1 MGKQSLKSFFPAEV
15 LYGKFTGCMKTYLD
29 EYKAFIF
36 DLDGTLINSEKYHA
50 DGFAHAVE
58 TLSGY
63 QLTPAERR
71 EFFEGHTHLFTPVLA
86 ERHGLTLDPGAVL
99 LHKREHLD
107 RNFKVEVLP
116 GAEGF
121 IEKWRNSMRMALASN
136 SPRQFVKR
144 ALVDAGLIDVFES
157 VVTADDV
164 TCRKPDPEMYAL
176 TLKNL
181 NLAAEDVMVFEDS
194 PAGVAAAQAAGCTV
208 VMIENGSGRTV
219 EGVPRYTWKELK
231 QF

>member
-1 MGKQSLKSFFPAEV
+1 MAKQSLKSFFPAEV

-50 DGFAHAVE
+50 DGFAYAVE

-63 QLTPAERR
+63 RLTPAERR
-71 EFFEGHTHLFTPVLA
+71 EFFEAHTNIFTPVLA
-86 ERHGLTLDPGAVL
+86 ARHGLELDPVAVL
-99 LHKREHLD
+99 AHKRVHVD
-107 RNFKVEVLP
+107 RNFEVEILP
-116 GAEGF
+116 GADVF
-121 IEKWRNSMRMALASN
+121 VEKWKSGMRMALASN
-136 SPRQFVKR
+136 SPRHFVKR
-144 ALVDAGLIDVFES
+144 ALVDARMIDVFES

-164 TCRKPDPEMYAL
+164 AHRKPDPEMYVL

-181 NLAAEDVMVFEDS
+181 NLKPEDVMVFEDS
-194 PAGVAAAQAAGCTV
+194 PAGVAAAQAAGCPV
-208 VMIENGSGRTV
+208 VMIDNGAGRFV
-219 EGVPRYTWKELK
+219 DGVPRYTWKELK

>member
-1 MGKQSLKSFFPAEV
+1 
-15 LYGKFTGCMKTYLD
+15 MKTYLD

-71 EFFEGHTHLFTPVLA
+71 EFFEAHTNVFTPVLSA
-86 ERHGLTLDPGAVL
+86 RHGLKLDPAEVL
-99 LHKREHLD
+99 KHKRIHVD
-107 RNFKVEVLP
+107 RNFKVEILP
-116 GAEGF
+116 GVEGF
-121 IEKWRNSMRMALASN
+121 IQKWQGRMHMALASN
-136 SPRQFVKR
+136 SPRPFVKQ
-144 ALVDAGLIDVFES
+144 ALVEARLIDRFES

-164 TCRKPDPEMYAL
+164 SRRKPDPEMYEL
-176 TLKNL
+176 TLKHMNL
-181 NLAAEDVMVFEDS
+181 KPEDVIVFEDS
-194 PAGVAAAQAAGCTV
+194 PAGVAAAQAAGCPV
-208 VMIENGSGRTV
+208 VMIENGAGRFV
-219 EGVPRYTWKELK
+219 EGVSRYTWKELK

>member
-1 MGKQSLKSFFPAEV
+1 
-15 LYGKFTGCMKTYLD
+15 MKTYLD

-50 DGFAHAVE
+50 DGFSHAVE

-71 EFFEGHTHLFTPVLA
+71 EFFEGHTNIFTPILA
-86 ERHGLTLDPGAVL
+86 ARHGLELDPSAVL
-99 LHKREHLD
+99 AHKRVHVD
-107 RNFKVEVLP
+107 RNFKAEVLP
-116 GAEGF
+116 GADGF
-121 IEKWRNSMRMALASN
+121 IEKWKKCMRLALASN
-136 SPRQFVKR
+136 SPRHFVKR
-144 ALVDAGLIDVFES
+144 ALVDSNLIDVFES
-157 VVTADDV
+157 VITSDDV
-164 TCRKPDPEMYAL
+164 IQRKPDPEMYEL

-181 NLAAEDVMVFEDS
+181 KLKPEDVMVFEDS
-194 PAGVAAAQAAGCTV
+194 PAGVAAAQAAGCAV
-208 VMIENGSGRTV
+208 VMIENGAGRVV

>member
-1 MGKQSLKSFFPAEV
+1 
-15 LYGKFTGCMKTYLD
+15 MKTYLD

-50 DGFAHAVE
+50 DGFTYAVE

-71 EFFEGHTHLFTPVLA
+71 EVFETDANVFTPILSA
-86 ERHGLTLDPGAVL
+86 RHGLNLDPEAVL
-99 LHKREHLD
+99 FHKREH
-107 RNFKVEVLP
+107 VERHFATEFLP
-116 GAEGF
+116 GAEAF
-121 IEKWRNSMRMALASN
+121 IEKWRSCMRMALASN
-136 SPRQFVKR
+136 SHRLFVKR
-144 ALVDAGLIDVFES
+144 ALVEARLIDVFDS

-164 TCRKPDPEMYAL
+164 TCRKPDPEMYKL

-181 NLAAEDVMVFEDS
+181 GLTPEDVMVFEDS
-194 PAGVAAAQAAGCTV
+194 PSGVTAAQAAGCPV
-208 VMIENGSGRTV
+208 VMIDNGAGRLV
-219 EGVPRYTWKELK
+219 DGVPRYTWKELK

>member
-1 MGKQSLKSFFPAEV
+1 
-15 LYGKFTGCMKTYLD
+15 MKTYLD

-50 DGFAHAVE
+50 DGFEHAVE

-63 QLTPAERR
+63 RLTPQERR
-71 EFFEGHTHLFTPVLA
+71 EFFEAHTNIFTPVLA
-86 ERHGLTLDPGAVL
+86 KRHGLNLDPGEVL
-99 LHKREHLD
+99 KHKRIHVE
-107 RNFKVEVLP
+107 RNFKVEVFT
-116 GAEGF
+116 GVEAF
-121 IEKWRNSMRMALASN
+121 IQKWRGQMRMALASN
-136 SPRQFVKR
+136 SPKCFVKQ
-144 ALVDAGLIDVFES
+144 ALVEAHLIDLFES

-164 TCRKPDPEMYAL
+164 THRKPDPEMYLL

-181 NLAAEDVMVFEDS
+181 GLNPDDVMIFEDS
-194 PAGVAAAQAAGCTV
+194 PAGVAAAQAAGCAV
-208 VMIENGSGRTV
+208 VMIENGAGRSV

>member
-1 MGKQSLKSFFPAEV
+1 
-15 LYGKFTGCMKTYLD
+15 MKTYLD

-63 QLTPAERR
+63 KLTTDERR
-71 EFFEGHTHLFTPVLA
+71 EFFEAHTNIFTPILA
-86 ERHGLTLDPGAVL
+86 ARHGLNLDSSEVL
-99 LHKREHLD
+99 KHKRIHVD
-107 RNFKVEVLP
+107 QNFEVELLP
-116 GAEGF
+116 GVEGF
-121 IEKWRNSMRMALASN
+121 IQKWKGQMRMALASN
-136 SPRQFVKR
+136 SPRQFVKQ
-144 ALVDAGLIDVFES
+144 ALVEAQFIDLFES
-157 VVTADDV
+157 VVTADEV
-164 TCRKPDPEMYAL
+164 TQRKPDPEMVFL

-181 NLAAEDVMVFEDS
+181 GLNPDDVMIFEDS
-194 PAGVAAAQAAGCTV
+194 PAGVAAAQAAGCPV
-208 VMIENGSGRTV
+208 VMIENGAGRSV

>member
-1 MGKQSLKSFFPAEV
+1 
-15 LYGKFTGCMKTYLD
+15 MKTYLD

-63 QLTPAERR
+63 RLTPTERR
-71 EFFEGHTHLFTPVLA
+71 EFFDAHTNVFTPVLA
-86 ERHGLTLDPGAVL
+86 ARHGITLDPAEVL
-99 LHKREHLD
+99 NRKREHVN
-107 RNFKVEVLP
+107 RNFKAEILP
-116 GAEGF
+116 GVEAF
-121 IEKWRNSMRMALASN
+121 IERWRKQMRMALASN
-136 SPRQFVKR
+136 SPRCFVKQ
-144 ALVDAGLIDVFES
+144 ALVEAQLIDVFES

-164 TCRKPDPEMYAL
+164 TRRKPDPEMYEL
-176 TLKNL
+176 TLKNMRL
-181 NLAAEDVMVFEDS
+181 SPDDVIVFEDS
-194 PAGVAAAQAAGCTV
+194 PSGVAAAQAAGCAV
-208 VMIENGSGRTV
+208 VMIENGAGRFV